1 MYASQSSL
9 NFSLKCVPTFSYPL
23 LTHRAT
29 PQGIVPPE
37 EWDAF
42 LASLRTPLPSSFRVC
57 EATGYAPRIVARLQ
71 TEFAQPAAGGAESAE
86 ETAFRP
92 RCIPWYPRQL
102 AWASTAGRKD
112 MRKVPVLE
120 TYRQFIVTEHEN
132 GNLNRQEAVSMIPAL
147 LLDVQPHH
155 VVLDMC
161 AAPGSKTA
169 QVRALERG
177 SEIESRP
184 VAPDHSKSFSI
195 IIHSH

>member
-1 MYASQSSL
+1 M
-9 NFSLKCVPTFSYPL
+9 
-23 LTHRAT
+23 
-29 PQGIVPPE
+29 PPE

-42 LASLRTPLPSSFRVC
+42 LASLRSPLPSSFRVC

-71 TEFAQPAAGGAESAE
+71 TEFAQPAAGGAETAE

-112 MRKVPVLE
+112 MRKMAVLE

-169 QVRALERG
+169 QVQCTPGADEMMEATMKRIFLEILATMATNNSG
-177 SEIESRP
+177 Y
-184 VAPDHSKSFSI
+184 FSI
-195 IIHSH
+195 VMHSQPDKQTKFRVEYPAI